1 MIEHD
6 LLSILLRILVYV
18 ASIAVAGGVLFAF
31 SFPRASMRLEMAVAL
46 SILAATAWITS
57 TAPDA

>member
-1 MIEHD
+1 MIKHD

-31 SFPRASMRLEMAVAL
+31 SFPRASIRL
-46 SILAATAWITS
+46 
-57 TAPDA
+57 